1 MRRTPLATEQIN
13 TEDTSIGKGEDNDII
28 GNLGRDEISSH
39 RKLKLNALYS
49 EDGLFEISRSA
60 IGGDEAVLEVQGH
73 GVAVSQAHIRY
84 SGNTRRTLA
93 SCANPDTVAVL
104 ENRAVVMA
112 KAGSRS
118 LELVDG
124 IGIESVGVGD
134 ESRWLDGPCMVVLLS
149 GDKAA
154 T

>member
-1 MRRTPLATEQIN
+1 
-13 TEDTSIGKGEDNDII
+13 
-28 GNLGRDEISSH
+28 
-39 RKLKLNALYS
+39 
-49 EDGLFEISRSA
+49 
-60 IGGDEAVLEVQGH
+60 
-73 GVAVSQAHIRY
+73 
-84 SGNTRRTLA
+84 
-93 SCANPDTVAVL
+93 
-104 ENRAVVMA
+104 MA

-134 ESRWLDGPCMVVLLS
+134 ESRWLDGPCMVVVCTVQLPTWTLNERYDRQLLS